1 MKILYET
8 KNLIVVVKPAG
19 VLSEESGNKQSVP
32 LLLRRMFLEK
42 GAKDP
47 RFFTVHRLDR
57 DVGGVMVLA
66 KNSPTAGE
74 LSAKIAARQ
83 AEKEYFAVVKGLPP
97 EEGVLEDLL
106 FRDSKSGKTYVVDR
120 MRTGVK
126 EARLSFVRLG
136 IGEISGEPCALVRV
150 RLYTGRT
157 HQIRVQFAS
166 RGFPLVG
173 DRRYGSQDKEN
184 FPALFSAHLAIP
196 GFFDCRALP
205 EDYPF
210 SLFGDAFFF

>member
-1 MKILYET
+1 MNILYET

-66 KNSPTAGE
+66 KNSRTAGE

-97 EEGVLEDLL
+97 EEGILEDLL

-126 EARLSFVRLG
+126 EAKLL
-136 IGEISGEPCALVRV
+136 
-150 RLYTGRT
+150 LYTPWHR
-157 HQIRVQFAS
+157 
-166 RGFPLVG
+166 
-173 DRRYGSQDKEN
+173 
-184 FPALFSAHLAIP
+184 
-196 GFFDCRALP
+196 
-205 EDYPF
+205 
-210 SLFGDAFFF
+210 

>member
-1 MKILYET
+1 MNILYET

-66 KNSPTAGE
+66 KNSRTAGE

-97 EEGVLEDLL
+97 EEGILEDLL

-120 MRTGVK
+120 MRTGVR
-126 EARLSFVRLG
+126 EAKLSFIRLG
-136 IGEISGEPCALVRV
+136 TGEISGKPCALVRV

-210 SLFGDAFFF
+210 SLFEDAFFF

>member
-19 VLSEESGNKQSVP
+19 VLSEESG
-32 LLLRRMFLEK
+32 
-42 GAKDP
+42 
-47 RFFTVHRLDR
+47 
-57 DVGGVMVLA
+57 
-66 KNSPTAGE
+66 NSPTAGE

-205 EDYPF
+205 EDSPF
-210 SLFGDAFFF
+210 SLFENAFFF

>member
-1 MKILYET
+1 MKNTLQNKKSHCGRKAGRRAFRRIGKQAERA
-8 KNLIVVVKPAG
+8 PAFAPG
-19 VLSEESGNKQSVP
+19 
-32 LLLRRMFLEK
+32 MFLEK

-74 LSAKIAARQ
+74 LLAKIAARQ

-136 IGEISGEPCALVRV
+136 IGEISG
-150 RLYTGRT
+150 
-157 HQIRVQFAS
+157 
-166 RGFPLVG
+166 
-173 DRRYGSQDKEN
+173 
-184 FPALFSAHLAIP
+184 
-196 GFFDCRALP
+196 RALRSCAGSALHRAHAP
-205 EDYPF
+205 DPGTVCLQRLSPCGRSALRQSGQRKLPG
-210 SLFGDAFFF
+210 SLFGASGDSRFFRLQSSSGRLPFLSL

>member
-83 AEKEYFAVVKGLPP
+83 AEKSILP
-97 EEGVLEDLL
+97 
-106 FRDSKSGKTYVVDR
+106 S
-120 MRTGVK
+120 
-126 EARLSFVRLG
+126 
-136 IGEISGEPCALVRV
+136 
-150 RLYTGRT
+150 
-157 HQIRVQFAS
+157 
-166 RGFPLVG
+166 
-173 DRRYGSQDKEN
+173 
-184 FPALFSAHLAIP
+184 
-196 GFFDCRALP
+196 
-205 EDYPF
+205 
-210 SLFGDAFFF
+210 

>member
-1 MKILYET
+1 MKE
-8 KNLIVVVKPAG
+8 
-19 VLSEESGNKQSVP
+19 
-32 LLLRRMFLEK
+32 
-42 GAKDP
+42 P
-47 RFFTVHRLDR
+47 RC
-57 DVGGVMVLA
+57 
-66 KNSPTAGE
+66 
-74 LSAKIAARQ
+74 
-83 AEKEYFAVVKGLPP
+83 
-97 EEGVLEDLL
+97 
-106 FRDSKSGKTYVVDR
+106 RDSKSGKTYVVDR
-120 MRTGVK
+120 MRTGVR
-126 EARLSFVRLG
+126 EAKLSLIRLG
-136 IGEISGEPCALVRV
+136 TGEIAGKPCALVRV

-210 SLFGDAFFF
+210 SLFEDAFFF

>member
-126 EARLSFVRLG
+126 EAKLSFVRLG
-136 IGEISGEPCALVRV
+136 TGEISGKPCALVRV

-157 HQIRVQFAS
+157 HQNPGTVCLQRLS
-166 RGFPLVG
+166 PCGR
-173 DRRYGSQDKEN
+173 S
-184 FPALFSAHLAIP
+184 ALRQSGQRELP
-196 GFFDCRALP
+196 G
-205 EDYPF
+205 
-210 SLFGDAFFF
+210 SLFGASGDSRFLRLQGSSGGLPVLSL